1 MKQQRRKHFIDS
13 RLQGRLILLMVALE
27 IIILAAA
34 MFYLDYRFA
43 HLIEHDLYSIHRI
56 NQADMLSAFA
66 EQIGWV
72 VFEMVILNAMML
84 FIAHYIWSRQI
95 SSVVQVFRND
105 LYQIRSL
112 QFIELEHV
120 KNPVHELLTLLDRWY
135 TNERNR
141 IAALKQEIK
150 QVNIEDHYQDSDL
163 QTIRDQIIRC
173 LHLLESQRTH

>member
-1 MKQQRRKHFIDS
+1 MKQQRKKIFIDS

-43 HLIEHDLYSIHRI
+43 NLIEHDLYSIHRL

-66 EQIGWV
+66 KQIGWV
-72 VFEMVILNAMML
+72 VFEMGILNAVML

-112 QFIELEHV
+112 QFIELDHF
-120 KNPVHELLTLLDRWY
+120 KKPVHELLTLLDLWY
-135 TNERNR
+135 SKERRR
-141 IAALKQEIK
+141 IAAVKQEIGQINVK
-150 QVNIEDHYQDSDL
+150 DHYLDNEL
-163 QTIRDQIIRC
+163 KTVREQINRC
-173 LHLLESQRTH
+173 VRLLENY